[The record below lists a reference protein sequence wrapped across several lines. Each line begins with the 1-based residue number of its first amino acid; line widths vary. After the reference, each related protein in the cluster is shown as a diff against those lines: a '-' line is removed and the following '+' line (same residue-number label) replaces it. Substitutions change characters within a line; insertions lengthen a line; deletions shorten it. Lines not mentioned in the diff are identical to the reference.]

1 MKQGVSNC
9 SPPEIPA
16 TDNENFV
23 EAIDNDELVEAT
35 SYRSL
40 IGPLLFFAE

>member
-1 MKQGVSNC
+1 MKQGMSNC
-9 SPPEIPA
+9 NPLEIPA

-23 EAIDNDELVEAT
+23 ETIDSDELADAT

-40 IGPLLFFAE
+40 IGALLFLAE